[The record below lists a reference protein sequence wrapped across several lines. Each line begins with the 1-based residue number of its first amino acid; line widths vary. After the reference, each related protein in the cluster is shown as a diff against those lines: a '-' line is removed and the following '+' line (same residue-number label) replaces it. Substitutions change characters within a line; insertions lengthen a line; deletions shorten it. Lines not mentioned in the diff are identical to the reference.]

1 MLFLLHVGFSNSRR
15 NFVGFLIAVE
25 KIMSYL
31 VSREKKNKLRGTFM
45 YEPTTMV
52 VKSLKPPVT
61 CDNGGNLPEELPCLL
76 IYC

>member
-1 MLFLLHVGFSNSRR
+1 
-15 NFVGFLIAVE
+15 
-25 KIMSYL
+25 
-31 VSREKKNKLRGTFM
+31 M
-45 YEPTTMV
+45 YEATTMV